1 MIPIISGPGV
11 QRTAGPFA
19 MRLARGGAL
28 LHDRGP
34 QKEELTPLATIAIY
48 SLKGG
53 VGKTTLAVNLAWCAA
68 SLSSRRTLLWD
79 LDPQAAST
87 FMLTERK
94 SKDQAQSV
102 FTKDVD
108 PAKLIRKTAIERLD
122 LIGADA
128 SLRGLDVLFHEIDK
142 KKLLTKLLASVSKD
156 YDRVI
161 LDCPP
166 GLTETSDQVMR
177 AADLIVV
184 PVIPSPLSERAFA
197 DVAER
202 LGTKAQLMPVHSMV
216 DRRRKLHAAALARH
230 PDWPVIPMAS
240 VIESMSVR
248 RAPVGSFA
256 GKSASGQ
263 AFAQLW
269 QAVEKR
275 LASAG
280 SSRSDAAATAIPGK
294 AGKSSMKSGGDISA
308 VEKTR

>member
-1 MIPIISGPGV
+1 M
-11 QRTAGPFA
+11 
-19 MRLARGGAL
+19 
-28 LHDRGP
+28 
-34 QKEELTPLATIAIY
+34 ATIAIY

-68 SLSSRRTLLWD
+68 TLSARRTLLWD

-94 SKDQAQSV
+94 TKDQAQSV

-108 PAKLIRKTAIERLD
+108 PAKLIRQTGVDRLD

-128 SLRGLDVLFHEIDK
+128 SLRGLDVLFHELDK
-142 KKLLTKLLASVSKD
+142 KKLLTKLLASVGKN
-156 YDRVI
+156 YDRVL

-197 DVAER
+197 AVKEQ
-202 LGTKAQLMPVHSMV
+202 LGDRSQLMPVHSMV
-216 DRRRKLHAAALARH
+216 DRRRKLHADALARH

-240 VIESMSVR
+240 IVESMTVR
-248 RAPVGSFA
+248 RAPLGSFG
-256 GKSASGQ
+256 GKSPAGQ
-263 AFAQLW
+263 SFALLW
-269 QAVEKR
+269 QAIERRVVEPARKR
-275 LASAG
+275 
-280 SSRSDAAATAIPGK
+280 
-294 AGKSSMKSGGDISA
+294 
-308 VEKTR
+308 

>member
-1 MIPIISGPGV
+1 M
-11 QRTAGPFA
+11 
-19 MRLARGGAL
+19 
-28 LHDRGP
+28 
-34 QKEELTPLATIAIY
+34 ATIAIY

-68 SLSSRRTLLWD
+68 TLSSRRTLLWD

-87 FMLTERK
+87 FLLTDRK
-94 SKDQAQSV
+94 TKNAAQAV

-108 PAKLIRKTAIERLD
+108 PAKLVRKTGIERLD

-128 SLRGLDVLFHEIDK
+128 SLRGLDLLFHELDK
-142 KKLLTKLLASVSKD
+142 KKLLTKLLASVGKS
-156 YDRVI
+156 YDRML

-197 DVAER
+197 EVVEQ
-202 LGTKAQLMPVHSMV
+202 LGTKADVLPVHAMV
-216 DRRRKLHAAALARH
+216 DRRRRLHAEALEKH

-240 VIESMSVR
+240 VIEAMTVR

-256 GKSASGQ
+256 ARSPAGQ
-263 AFAQLW
+263 AFAHLW
-269 QAVEKR
+269 QAVERR
-275 LASAG
+275 LAQ
-280 SSRSDAAATAIPGK
+280 SR
-294 AGKSSMKSGGDISA
+294 
-308 VEKTR
+308 VR